1 MFTEAKSLNNCF
13 WYNLIVYIVFGA
25 DTGNN
30 TKIVNFTYSCLKT
43 LIPLEIRKQ
52 LISNLWPWKSKFVK
66 QP

>member
-30 TKIVNFTYSCLKT
+30 TKIVNFTYSCLNT
-43 LIPLEIRKQ
+43 FGN
-52 LISNLWPWKSKFVK
+52 S
-66 QP
+66 